1 MKKMKY
7 VFMILASM
15 VAMISC
21 VEENLDT
28 NGGEGSAVASFEA
41 SREDFGGIKPSSKTV
56 LADGCRVEWIKGDA
70 VAVFD
75 GSGDAVDGSYM
86 SGSQFVTTEAGA
98 KSVFETSD
106 ESFDPSA
113 GAYLFVYPCSE
124 DCCADVEAS
133 KIRFTLAS
141 EQEAVLNSFDP
152 AYALAVAKAG
162 NLSGTVRFQN
172 PLSLLKFTVPAELD
186 GKVTAI
192 TVKGNGE
199 SDVLGGEL
207 LLDCSTDAPVASLRQ
222 GGHSHMSLVSKDGMA
237 AGDYYLA
244 VLPTTVKGLTMTVTV
259 GGKSYPR
266 LTNADTDKTFKPGY
280 IHDMGEVSISE
291 GTLLDV
297 AFRADGSAYDRSA
310 YGRTVNY
317 VPKNGCLSV
326 YKNYNFGGY
335 VANFTPTTMGS
346 SFAAGFYQFDYNG
359 NSTFKSDLEDG
370 FSMETLFRL
379 DQSVSGLTKEIKM
392 FSSQN
397 AGGAGLM
404 ISNNDKGNEIT
415 FLPNVTTTSYSNW
428 IWTRSGITPQKG
440 QYYHVVGVYDKTNQK
455 THIYVNGAP
464 AGSYDAIG
472 NYRHPNSG
480 SHWFCVGGD
489 AGTNNIAEATF
500 DGDIAIARIYSEPLS
515 ASKVTELYN
524 ASKHII
530 APTPNPSAKIIAH
543 KGYHPGEIPE
553 NSLAAL
559 KEAQKLDVYGSEFDV
574 YRTADGKVVVYHDR
588 TLSVNGVSK
597 NVFDCTYEELQTVRL
612 SNGENIP
619 TLEQFLEQGKQAPQM
634 KLICE
639 IKYHNDGNGT
649 TSGEKTVAAAE
660 ACHAIVSAAGMTSQ
674 VEYISVNAA
683 ALKRLAVLSPGVML
697 QDVNS
702 DYPMD
707 RASAVAAGI
716 KGINYDFNKLTD
728 AQIADA
734 HEKGMV
740 VGTWTVDKEE
750 DMRTMINRGV
760 DFITTNEP
768 VLLQQVLET
777 L

>member
-1 MKKMKY
+1 MNGKEVTDMKKI
-7 VFMILASM
+7 FISLASL
-15 VAMISC
+15 AMIAC
-21 VEENLDT
+21 VQEQFDASDN
-28 NGGEGSAVASFEA
+28 AHVVASFEA
-41 SREDFGGIKPSSKTV
+41 SREDFGGVKTRTI
-56 LADGCRVEWIKGDA
+56 LADGCRVEWIKDDA

-75 GSGDAVDGSYM
+75 GNGTYAFKADKSGTKAVFQTTDETFDA
-86 SGSQFVTTEAGA
+86 
-98 KSVFETSD
+98 
-106 ESFDPSA
+106 SA
-113 GAYLFVYPCSE
+113 DAYTFVYPYVENCV
-124 DCCADVEAS
+124 VEAS
-133 KIRFTLAS
+133 KVQFNLAG
-141 EQEAVLNSFDP
+141 EQKAVLNSFDP
-152 AYALAVAKAG
+152 AYGLAVAKADG
-162 NLSGTVRFQN
+162 LSQTVRFVN
-172 PLSLLKFTVPAELD
+172 PLSLLKFTVPAALD
-186 GKVTAI
+186 GRVTKI

-199 SDVLGGEL
+199 SDILGGQL
-207 LLDCSTDAPVASLRQ
+207 LCDYSGATPVASLSANGISQ
-222 GGHSHMSLVSKDGMA
+222 MSLVSASGMA
-237 AGDYYLA
+237 SGDYYLA
-244 VLPTTVKGLTMTVTV
+244 VLPGTVQGLTLTVTV
-259 GGKSYPR
+259 AGKNYPR

-310 YGRTVNY
+310 YGRTVKY
-317 VPKNGCLSV
+317 VPKDGCLSV
-326 YKNYNFGGY
+326 YKNYNLGGY

-359 NSTFKSDLEDG
+359 NFTFKSDLEDG

-404 ISNNDKGNEIT
+404 ISTNDKGNEIT
-415 FLPNVTTTSYSNW
+415 FLPNVTTTSSSNW

-455 THIYVNGAP
+455 THIYVNGAS

-489 AGTNNIAEATF
+489 AGTNNMAEATF

-619 TLEQFLEQGKQAPQM
+619 TLEQFLELGKQTPKM

-707 RASAVAAGI
+707 RATAVAAGI

>member
-1 MKKMKY
+1 
-7 VFMILASM
+7 
-15 VAMISC
+15 
-21 VEENLDT
+21 
-28 NGGEGSAVASFEA
+28 
-41 SREDFGGIKPSSKTV
+41 
-56 LADGCRVEWIKGDA
+56 
-70 VAVFD
+70 
-75 GSGDAVDGSYM
+75 
-86 SGSQFVTTEAGA
+86 
-98 KSVFETSD
+98 
-106 ESFDPSA
+106 
-113 GAYLFVYPCSE
+113 
-124 DCCADVEAS
+124 
-133 KIRFTLAS
+133 
-141 EQEAVLNSFDP
+141 
-152 AYALAVAKAG
+152 
-162 NLSGTVRFQN
+162 
-172 PLSLLKFTVPAELD
+172 
-186 GKVTAI
+186 
-192 TVKGNGE
+192 
-199 SDVLGGEL
+199 
-207 LLDCSTDAPVASLRQ
+207 
-222 GGHSHMSLVSKDGMA
+222 
-237 AGDYYLA
+237 
-244 VLPTTVKGLTMTVTV
+244 
-259 GGKSYPR
+259 
-266 LTNADTDKTFKPGY
+266 
-280 IHDMGEVSISE
+280 
-291 GTLLDV
+291 
-297 AFRADGSAYDRSA
+297 
-310 YGRTVNY
+310 
-317 VPKNGCLSV
+317 
-326 YKNYNFGGY
+326 
-335 VANFTPTTMGS
+335 
-346 SFAAGFYQFDYNG
+346 
-359 NSTFKSDLEDG
+359 
-370 FSMETLFRL
+370 METLFRL
-379 DQSVSGLTKEIKM
+379 DQSVSGLAKEIKM

-404 ISNNDKGNEIT
+404 ISKNDKGNEIT
-415 FLPNVTTTSYSNW
+415 FLPNVSTSSSSTW
-428 IWTRSGITPQKG
+428 IWARSGITPQKG

-455 THIYVNGAP
+455 AHIYVNGTL
-464 AGSYDAIG
+464 AGSYDAKG
-472 NYRHPNSG
+472 NYLHPNAG

-489 AGTNNIAEATF
+489 AGTNNVAEATF
-500 DGDIAIARIYSEPLS
+500 DGDIAIARVYSDPLS
-515 ASKVTELYN
+515 ASKVAELYN
-524 ASKHII
+524 EAQRVI
-530 APTPNPSAKIIAH
+530 APVPNPSAKIIAH

-702 DYPMD
+702 DHPMD
-707 RASAVAAGI
+707 RATAVAAGI

>member
-1 MKKMKY
+1 MKKI
-7 VFMILASM
+7 FISLASL
-15 VAMISC
+15 AMIAC
-21 VEENLDT
+21 VQEQFDASDN
-28 NGGEGSAVASFEA
+28 AHVVASFEA
-41 SREDFGGIKPSSKTV
+41 SREDFGGVKTRTT
-56 LADGCRVEWIKGDA
+56 LADGCRVEWIKDDA

-75 GSGDAVDGSYM
+75 GNGTYAFKADKSGTKAVFQTTDETFDA
-86 SGSQFVTTEAGA
+86 
-98 KSVFETSD
+98 
-106 ESFDPSA
+106 SA
-113 GAYLFVYPCSE
+113 DAYTFVYPYVENCV
-124 DCCADVEAS
+124 VEAS
-133 KIRFTLAS
+133 KVQFNLAG
-141 EQEAVLNSFDP
+141 EQKAVLNSFDP
-152 AYALAVAKAG
+152 AYGLAVAKADG
-162 NLSGTVRFQN
+162 LSQTVRFEN
-172 PLSLLKFTVPAELD
+172 PLSLLKFTVPAALD
-186 GKVTAI
+186 GRVTKI

-199 SDVLGGEL
+199 SDILGGQL
-207 LLDCSTDAPVASLRQ
+207 LCDYSGATPVASLSANGISQ
-222 GGHSHMSLVSKDGMA
+222 MSLVSASGMA
-237 AGDYYLA
+237 SGDYYLA
-244 VLPTTVKGLTMTVTV
+244 VLPGTVQGLTLTVTAA
-259 GGKSYPR
+259 GKNYPR

-297 AFRADGSAYDRSA
+297 AFRADGTAYDRSA

-317 VPKNGCLSV
+317 VPKAGCLSV

-335 VANFTPTTMGS
+335 VANFKPTTMGDN
-346 SFAAGFYQFDYNG
+346 FVDGYYDFDY
-359 NSTFKSDLEDG
+359 STNTDFKNDLADG
-370 FSMETLFRL
+370 HSLVVLFRL
-379 DQSVSGLTKEIKM
+379 DKSVSSYAKEVKMLASQGSGGTGIIITKSAET
-392 FSSQN
+392 N
-397 AGGAGLM
+397 ATKNAILFLPHVGGAYKYTDSKIVPETG
-404 ISNNDKGNEIT
+404 
-415 FLPNVTTTSYSNW
+415 V
-428 IWTRSGITPQKG
+428 
-440 QYYHVVGVYDKTNQK
+440 YYHVVGVYDKSAQK
-455 THIYVNGAP
+455 THIYVNGELK
-464 AGSYDAIG
+464 GSVNATG
-472 NYRHPNSG
+472 NYKEPSNALAQ
-480 SHWFCVGGD
+480 WFCIGGD
-489 AGTNNIAEATF
+489 AGMKDGKHCGECIFN
-500 DGDIAIARIYSEPLS
+500 GDIAIARVYSEPLS
-515 ASKVTELYN
+515 ATKVTELYN

-559 KEAQKLDVYGSEFDV
+559 KEAQKLDIYGSEFDV

>member
-1 MKKMKY
+1 MLLIINRKTLNGKEVTDMKKI
-7 VFMILASM
+7 FISLASL
-15 VAMISC
+15 AMIAC
-21 VEENLDT
+21 VQEKIDAPDN
-28 NGGEGSAVASFEA
+28 APVVASFEA
-41 SREDFGGIKPSSKTV
+41 SREDFGGVKTRTT
-56 LADGCRVEWIKGDA
+56 LADGCRVEWIKDDA

-75 GSGDAVDGSYM
+75 GKGIFAFKADKSGPKAVFGTTDEAFDA
-86 SGSQFVTTEAGA
+86 
-98 KSVFETSD
+98 
-106 ESFDPSA
+106 SA
-113 GAYLFVYPCSE
+113 DAYIFVYPYIEGCV
-124 DCCADVEAS
+124 VEPS
-133 KIRFTLAS
+133 KVQFNLAG
-141 EQEAVLNSFDP
+141 EQKAVLNSFDP
-152 AYALAVAKAG
+152 SAALAVAKADG
-162 NLSGTVRFQN
+162 LSQTVRFVN
-172 PLSLLKFTVPAELD
+172 PLSLLKFTVPAALD
-186 GKVTAI
+186 GRVTKI

-199 SDVLGGEL
+199 SDILGGQL
-207 LLDCSTDAPVASLRQ
+207 LCDYSGATPVASLSANGISQ
-222 GGHSHMSLVSKDGMA
+222 MSLVSASGMTS
-237 AGDYYLA
+237 GDYYLA
-244 VLPTTVKGLTMTVTV
+244 VLPGTVQGLTLTVTV
-259 GGKSYPR
+259 AGKNYPR

-310 YGRTVNY
+310 YGRTVKY
-317 VPKNGCLSV
+317 VPKDGCLSV
-326 YKNYNFGGY
+326 YKNYNLGGY
-335 VANFTPTTMGS
+335 VANFTPATMGNN
-346 SFAAGFYQFDYNG
+346 FAAGFYQFDYDG
-359 NSTFKSDLEDG
+359 NSTFKSDLENG

-379 DQSVSGLTKEIKM
+379 DQSVSGLTNEIKM

-404 ISNNDKGNEIT
+404 ISKNDKGNEIT
-415 FLPNVTTTSYSNW
+415 FLPNVTTTSSSNW

-489 AGTNNIAEATF
+489 AGTNNVAEATF
-500 DGDIAIARIYSEPLS
+500 DGDIAIARVYSEPLS

-530 APTPNPSAKIIAH
+530 APTPNPLAKIIAH

-559 KEAQKLDVYGSEFDV
+559 KEAQKLDIYGSEFDV

-597 NVFDCTYEELQTVRL
+597 NIFDCTYEELQTVRL

-619 TLEQFLEQGKQAPQM
+619 TLEQFLEQGKQTPKM

-649 TSGEKTVAAAE
+649 TSEEKTVAAAE

>member
-415 FLPNVTTTSYSNW
+415 FLPNVTTTLSSNW

-489 AGTNNIAEATF
+489 AGTNNMAEATF

-639 IKYHNDGNGT
+639 IKYHNDGDGT

>member
-1 MKKMKY
+1 MKKI
-7 VFMILASM
+7 FISLASL
-15 VAMISC
+15 AMIACIQEQFDASDNAH
-21 VEENLDT
+21 V
-28 NGGEGSAVASFEA
+28 VASFEA
-41 SREDFGGIKPSSKTV
+41 SREDFGGVKTKTI
-56 LADGCRVEWIKGDA
+56 LANGCRVEWIKDDA

-75 GSGDAVDGSYM
+75 GKGIFAFKADKSGPKAVFGTTDEAFDA
-86 SGSQFVTTEAGA
+86 
-98 KSVFETSD
+98 
-106 ESFDPSA
+106 SA
-113 GAYLFVYPCSE
+113 DAYTFVYPYIEGCV
-124 DCCADVEAS
+124 VEPS
-133 KIRFTLAS
+133 KVQFNLAG
-141 EQEAVLNSFDP
+141 EQKAVLNSFDP
-152 AYALAVAKAG
+152 SAALAVAKATG
-162 NLSGTVRFQN
+162 LSQTVRFEN
-172 PLSLLKFTVPAELD
+172 PLSLLKFTVPEALD
-186 GKVTAI
+186 GKITKI
-192 TVKGNGE
+192 TVKGNGT
-199 SDVLGGEL
+199 SDVLGGHL
-207 LLDCSTDAPVASLRQ
+207 LCDYSGSSPLASLSEN
-222 GGHSHMSLVSKDGMA
+222 GISSMSLVSSTGMA

-244 VLPTTVKGLTMTVTV
+244 VLPGTVQGLTMTVTS
-259 GGKSYPR
+259 GGKDYPR

-310 YGRTVNY
+310 YGRTVKY
-317 VPKNGCLSV
+317 VPKDGCLSV

-335 VANFTPTTMGS
+335 VANFTPATMGS
-346 SFAAGFYQFDYNG
+346 NFAAGFYQFDYNG

-404 ISNNDKGNEIT
+404 ISKNDKGNEIT
-415 FLPNVTTTSYSNW
+415 FLPNVTTTSSSNW

-543 KGYHPGEIPE
+543 KGYHPGAIPE

-588 TLSVNGVSK
+588 TLSLNGVSK

-740 VGTWTVDKEE
+740 VGTWTVNTEE
-750 DMRTMINRGV
+750 DMRAMIGRGV
-760 DFITTNEP
+760 DFITTDDP
-768 VLLQQVLET
+768 ILLQKVLEAY
-777 L
+777 

>member
-1 MKKMKY
+1 MKKK
-7 VFMILASM
+7 ILICLASLAM
-15 VAMISC
+15 VGCAQ
-21 VEENLDT
+21 EKFDT
-28 NGGEGSAVASFEA
+28 SDNAPVVASFEA
-41 SREDFGGIKPSSKTV
+41 SREAFGGVSTRTV
-56 LADGCRVEWIKGDA
+56 LVDGCCVEWIKDDA

-75 GSGDAVDGSYM
+75 GKGTYAFKADKSGPKAIFGTTDEGFDASA
-86 SGSQFVTTEAGA
+86 EAY
-98 KSVFETSD
+98 T
-106 ESFDPSA
+106 
-113 GAYLFVYPCSE
+113 FVYPY
-124 DCCADVEAS
+124 VEGCVVDAS
-133 KIRFTLAS
+133 KVQFTLAS
-141 EQEAVLNSFDP
+141 EQKAVLNSFDP
-152 AYALAVAKAG
+152 AYGLAVAKADG
-162 NLSGTVRFQN
+162 LSQTVRFEN
-172 PLSLLKFTVPAELD
+172 PLSLLKFTVPAALD
-186 GKVTAI
+186 GRVTKI

-199 SDVLGGEL
+199 SDILGGQL
-207 LLDCSTDAPVASLRQ
+207 LCDYSGATPVASLSANGISQ
-222 GGHSHMSLVSKDGMA
+222 MSLVSTSGMA
-237 AGDYYLA
+237 SGDYYLA
-244 VLPTTVKGLTMTVTV
+244 VLPGTVQGLTLTVTV
-259 GGKSYPR
+259 AGKNYPR

-297 AFRADGSAYDRSA
+297 AFRADGTAYDRSA

-317 VPKNGCLSV
+317 VPKAGCLSV

-335 VANFTPTTMGS
+335 VANFKPSTMGS
-346 SFAAGFYQFDYNG
+346 NFAEGFYQFDYDG
-359 NSTFKSDLEDG
+359 NATFKSDLENG

-379 DQSVSGLTKEIKM
+379 DQSVSGLNKEVKM

-404 ISNNDKGNEIT
+404 ISKNDRGNEIT
-415 FLPNVTTTSYSNW
+415 FLPNVSTSTSSNW
-428 IWTRSGITPQKG
+428 IWARSGIVPQKG
-440 QYYHVVGVYDKTNQK
+440 QYYHVVGVYDKANQK
-455 THIYVNGAP
+455 AHIYVNGTLAE
-464 AGSYDAIG
+464 SYDAKG
-472 NYRHPNSG
+472 NYLHPKSG

-489 AGTNNIAEATF
+489 AGTNNMAEAMF
-500 DGDIAIARIYSEPLS
+500 DGDIAIARVYSDPLS
-515 ASKVTELYN
+515 ASKVAELYN
-524 ASKHII
+524 EAQRVV
-530 APTPNPSAKIIAH
+530 APVPNPSAKIIAH
-543 KGYHPGEIPE
+543 KGYHPGDVPE
-553 NSLAAL
+553 NSLEAL
-559 KEAQKLDVYGSEFDV
+559 IKAQELGVYGSEFDV
-574 YRTADGKVVVYHDR
+574 WMTLDSKVVVYHDK
-588 TLSVNGVSK
+588 TVTVNGVSK
-597 NVFDCTYEELQTVRL
+597 KVYECTYAELKTAVPSL
-612 SNGENIP
+612 A
-619 TLEQFLEQGKQAPQM
+619 TLEEFLEQGKKCPAV

-639 IKYHNDGNGT
+639 IKYHDDGDR
-649 TSGEKTVAAAE
+649 TVSAAE
-660 ACHAIVSAAGMTSQ
+660 ACHALVSAAGMTAQ

-707 RASAVAAGI
+707 RATAVAAGI

>member
-1 MKKMKY
+1 MKKI
-7 VFMILASM
+7 FISLASL
-15 VAMISC
+15 AMIAC
-21 VEENLDT
+21 VQEKFDAPDN
-28 NGGEGSAVASFEA
+28 APVVASFEA
-41 SREDFGGIKPSSKTV
+41 SREDFGGVKTRTT
-56 LADGCRVEWIKGDA
+56 LADGCRVEWIKDDA

-75 GSGDAVDGSYM
+75 GNGTYVFKADKSGPKAVFQTTDETFDA
-86 SGSQFVTTEAGA
+86 
-98 KSVFETSD
+98 
-106 ESFDPSA
+106 SA
-113 GAYLFVYPCSE
+113 DAYTFVYPYIEGCV
-124 DCCADVEAS
+124 VEAS
-133 KIRFTLAS
+133 KVQFNLAG
-141 EQEAVLNSFDP
+141 EQKAVLNSFDP
-152 AYALAVAKAG
+152 SAALAVAKATG
-162 NLSGTVRFQN
+162 LSQTVRFEN
-172 PLSLLKFTVPAELD
+172 PLSLLKFTVPEALD
-186 GKVTAI
+186 GKITKI
-192 TVKGNGE
+192 TVKGNGT
-199 SDVLGGEL
+199 SDVLGGQL
-207 LLDCSTDAPVASLRQ
+207 LCDYSGATPVSSLVSDGKSQ
-222 GGHSHMSLVSKDGMA
+222 MSLVSSTGMA

-244 VLPTTVKGLTMTVTV
+244 VLPGTVQGLTMTVTA
-259 GGKSYPR
+259 GGKEYPR

-297 AFRADGSAYDRSA
+297 VFRADGSAYDRSA

-335 VANFTPTTMGS
+335 VANFTPATMGS
-346 SFAAGFYQFDYNG
+346 NFAAGFYQFDYNG

-404 ISNNDKGNEIT
+404 ISKNDKGNEIT
-415 FLPNVTTTSYSNW
+415 FLPNVTTTSSSNW

-489 AGTNNIAEATF
+489 AGTDNIAEATF

-559 KEAQKLDVYGSEFDV
+559 KEAQKLDIYGSEFDV
-574 YRTADGKVVVYHDR
+574 YRTKDGKIVVYHDR

-597 NVFDCTYEELQTVRL
+597 NVFDCTYEELQTVSL
-612 SNGENIP
+612 SNGEAIP
-619 TLEQFLEQGKQAPQM
+619 TLEQFLEQGKQTPKM

-740 VGTWTVDKEE
+740 VGTWTVDKES

-768 VLLQQVLET
+768 VLLQQVLKT